1 MDRDEF
7 EFEGTANMILE
18 TIKQNPGWHLRKI
31 KQYLN
36 ISMGT
41 VQYHLDRLEKS
52 GKITSTRNGLYKH
65 YFPSGMFKENEQQI
79 IKFLTQETTR
89 EIIML
94 IMEDQNLSQ
103 TDLVSKIQ
111 ISSASISWHI
121 KRLMDARI
129 LQESKDGK
137 FKRYRLHPEINSL
150 YIAKLLQNYYPR
162 IWNKWSS
169 RLAEMFLALSN
180 LDEIKGRERS

>member
-7 EFEGTANMILE
+7 EFEGTAKMILE

-31 KQYLN
+31 KQNLN
-36 ISMGT
+36 ISVGT
-41 VQYHLDRLEKS
+41 VQYHLDRLEKA

-103 TDLVSKIQ
+103 TDLVSNSNIVC
-111 ISSASISWHI
+111 
-121 KRLMDARI
+121 
-129 LQESKDGK
+129 
-137 FKRYRLHPEINSL
+137 IN
-150 YIAKLLQNYYPR
+150 
-162 IWNKWSS
+162 
-169 RLAEMFLALSN
+169 
-180 LDEIKGRERS
+180 